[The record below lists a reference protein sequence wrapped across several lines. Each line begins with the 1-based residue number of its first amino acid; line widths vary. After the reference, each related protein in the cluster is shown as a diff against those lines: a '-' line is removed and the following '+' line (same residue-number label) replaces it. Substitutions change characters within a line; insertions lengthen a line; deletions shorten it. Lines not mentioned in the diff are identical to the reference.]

1 MKRICAFMLAVLL
14 AFSVGGCGN
23 KQKNNTGNKN
33 YEKVKSGD
41 EISIFSY
48 KPDTFCPILSKNEAN
63 IQMLGI
69 VYDGLISLS
78 DSLYPEPGLAES
90 WSVTDS
96 GETWTIALRKDVKWH
111 DGSKFD
117 AEDVLYTVES
127 IKNAEDSIYSYNV
140 SNIKE
145 IRANGSFELEIE
157 VVEPWANFVNL
168 LYFPIIKRS
177 SGAIDSQN
185 FKPIGTGAYRLE
197 DRNEGNILY
206 LVKNKDWW
214 GGEAA
219 TDVITVKLLPDN
231 DTALYAFSSGSI
243 DMTIA
248 DDMNWGRFVDPAS
261 ASHTYV
267 PTPIFH
273 FVGIN
278 HQNTVLGLP
287 EIRKA
292 MSLVLDREK
301 MIDEVM
307 TGYATASAMP
317 IHPDWF
323 MCGEKKLDSKQNIDL
338 AKEIL
343 LKNAFESENGILTK
357 RVDDEIL
364 RTEFKLIYNEENL
377 VREELAKL
385 IKENLGELG
394 FNISLES
401 MPFEEYQTRI
411 SEGDYDL
418 FVGSY
423 VISPNVD
430 FSFVLGEGNLFGFQ
444 NDEMTNAINKLKTK
458 YSISGIEEGYGT
470 VIEKFEELNPV
481 VGLFFE
487 NRIIVHNNRIKGE
500 ISVSYFDIY
509 RGIEALRKEDA
520 K

>member
-1 MKRICAFMLAVLL
+1 MKRLFAFMLAMLL
-14 AFSVGGCGN
+14 AFSVVGCGD

-63 IQMLGI
+63 TQMLGI
-69 VYDGLISLS
+69 VYDSLISLS

-90 WSVTDS
+90 WSVTEN
-96 GETWTIALRKDVKWH
+96 GEKWTITLRKNVKWH
-111 DGSKFD
+111 DGSEFD
-117 AEDVLYTVES
+117 AEDVLYTVKS
-127 IKNAEDSIYSYNV
+127 IKEAEDSIYSYNV

-145 IRANGSFELEIE
+145 IKANGRFELEIK

-168 LYFPIIKRS
+168 LYFPIIKKS
-177 SGAIDSQN
+177 SEAIDSQN

-206 LVKNKDWW
+206 LIKNKDWW
-214 GGEAA
+214 GGEVA

-243 DMTIA
+243 DMTMA
-248 DDMNWGRFVDPAS
+248 DDMNWGRFVDPTS

-273 FVGIN
+273 FLGIN
-278 HQNTVLGLP
+278 HQNAALKLP

-292 MSLVLDREK
+292 MTLAIDREK
-301 MIDEVM
+301 VIDEVM

-323 MCGEKKLDSKQNIDL
+323 MCGEKKLNSKQNFDL
-338 AKEIL
+338 AKETL
-343 LKNAFESENGILTK
+343 LENSFESENGIFTK
-357 RVDDEIL
+357 TVDDEIL
-364 RTEFKLIYNEENL
+364 RTEFKLLYNEENMT
-377 VREELAKL
+377 REGIAKL

-394 FNISLES
+394 FNINLES
-401 MPFEEYQTRI
+401 VPFEEYQTRI
-411 SEGDYDL
+411 AEGDYDL

-423 VISPNVD
+423 IISPNVD
-430 FSFVLGEGNLFGFQ
+430 FSFVLGDGNLFGFQ
-444 NDEMTNAINKLKTK
+444 NDEMTSAITKLKTK
-458 YSISGIEEGYGT
+458 YSISGIEEGYGE
-470 VIEKFEELNPV
+470 VIEKFEKLNPV

-500 ISVSYFDIY
+500 ISASYFDIY
-509 RGIEALRKEDA
+509 RGIETLRKEDA